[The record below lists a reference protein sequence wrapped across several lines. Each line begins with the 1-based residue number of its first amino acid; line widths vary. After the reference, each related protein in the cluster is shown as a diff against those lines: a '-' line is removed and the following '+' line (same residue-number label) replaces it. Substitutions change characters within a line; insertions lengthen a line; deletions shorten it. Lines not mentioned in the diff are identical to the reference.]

1 MAASSRTTAAATAA
15 TAAAFEPPANVVK
28 DLRVAIV
35 GASLGGLSVA
45 NVLHRLGGQVEV
57 FEYYPHSFH
66 DRGGAL
72 GNVDVG
78 LLASIRGD
86 NGDGEL
92 GL

>member
-1 MAASSRTTAAATAA
+1 
-15 TAAAFEPPANVVK
+15 
-28 DLRVAIV
+28 
-35 GASLGGLSVA
+35 
-45 NVLHRLGGQVEV
+45 LGGQVGV